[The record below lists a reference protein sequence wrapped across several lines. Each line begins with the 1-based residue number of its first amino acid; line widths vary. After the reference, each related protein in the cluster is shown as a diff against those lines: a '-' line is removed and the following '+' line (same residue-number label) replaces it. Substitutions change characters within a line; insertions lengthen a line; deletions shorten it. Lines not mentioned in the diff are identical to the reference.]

1 MDRVRTF
8 DRRVR
13 PQRIRAFTALV
24 ALLLLLAA
32 CAGGGPAPS
41 ASSASSDSAESEGAA
56 PGNGQGVSD
65 DTIKIGVHGPFSGNA
80 SIYGKAQHMAI
91 ALYKER
97 NEQGGING
105 RQIEIVEADDAC
117 DATTMQGVIRKFAQ
131 QDEVFMIH
139 GGSCSNAVIAS
150 KPLIDELQIPY
161 LSVNAASGTIS
172 NPPLRNL
179 FQPKPTADEIGAA
192 VAAFADSTGLGTV
205 GVVAQ
210 SDEWGQTSV
219 DPVKEILPETSLE
232 VVVDEQ
238 IDPETGDTTP
248 QVRKLLGADPG
259 VGIVFA
265 YPAPMSVFLRDAKAQ
280 QLDIPFITGDGAR
293 PDEQFGRIGDRDA
306 ADNLFSAYTFT
317 APVTDPAFEKYRE
330 LLTKYYPNDEFD
342 AVALEGVISAE
353 LNIAILEAM
362 GDDLTWEN
370 WIATAESPDG
380 YSTEVG
386 GPMQFLPFDE
396 NDPRTRRPGM
406 EVNFSALDPST
417 DDASIVV
424 IQSWE
429 EWEGLS
435 ASASR

>member
-1 MDRVRTF
+1 MRG
-8 DRRVR
+8 
-13 PQRIRAFTALV
+13 
-24 ALLLLLAA
+24 LAA
-32 CAGGGPAPS
+32 AVTSLLVLSACGGDGGQPS
-41 ASSASSDSAESEGAA
+41 ASAAAGESQA
-56 PGNGQGVSD
+56 PAGETAQGVTD
-65 DTIKIGVHGPFSGNA
+65 DSIKIGVHGPFSGTA
-80 SIYGKAQHMAI
+80 SIYGKAQHMAM
-91 ALYKER
+91 ALYQ
-97 NEQGGING
+97 EQNANGGING

-150 KPLIDELQIPY
+150 KPLIEELQLPF

-172 NPPLRNL
+172 NPPLVNL

-205 GVVAQ
+205 GIVAQ

-219 DPVKEILPETSLE
+219 EPAKEALPETSLE

-238 IDPETGDTTP
+238 IDPEAGDTTP
-248 QVRKLLGADPG
+248 QVRRLLGEEPG

-265 YPAPMSVFLRDAKAQ
+265 YPAPMSVFLRDAHAQ
-280 QLDIPFITGDGAR
+280 GLDIPFITGDGAR
-293 PDEQFGRIGDRDA
+293 PDEQFDRIGDRDA
-306 ADNLFSAYTFT
+306 ADNLFSAYTYT
-317 APVTDPAFEKYRE
+317 APLDDPAFDKYRD
-330 LLTKYYPNDEFD
+330 LLTEYYPNDEFD
-342 AVALEGVISAE
+342 GVALEGAISAE

-362 GDDLTWEN
+362 GDELTWEN
-370 WIATAESPDG
+370 WIATAERSEG
-380 YSTEVG
+380 YETEVG
-386 GPMQFLPFDE
+386 GPMQFLPFDAD
-396 NDPRTRRPGM
+396 DPRTRRPGM
-406 EVNFSALDPST
+406 QINFSALDPST

-429 EWEGLS
+429 DWEGLT